1 MFLLFVIFA
10 NELPI
15 RTLALHRPRYLA
27 RIIESGAEPQLDTST
42 SKMTTFHFAVTDN
55 YEQKA
60 ALEESFHR
68 EWDEYV
74 NVQVAAC
81 SIKLDD
87 YELNTQSKDLSYAKY
102 LAKVLIQE
110 VRWVIACTNR
120 SQSILSQSLIRGYI
134 ASTALK
140 FMSSALLLGSGPIY
154 TISYLFLEVV
164 LGGIPFEVTQMA
176 LITLAKIE
184 TKIKQAPRQPHVRKV
199 HYYRW

>member
-15 RTLALHRPRYLA
+15 RTLALHRRRYLA
-27 RIIESGAEPQLDTST
+27 RIIENGAEPQLDTST
-42 SKMTTFHFAVTDN
+42 SKMTTSHFAVTDN

-120 SQSILSQSLIRGYI
+120 SQPILSQSLIGGYI

-164 LGGIPFEVTQMA
+164 LGGIPFEEVTQMA
-176 LITLAKIE
+176 LITLAKIRDMH
-184 TKIKQAPRQPHVRKV
+184 PVSHM
-199 HYYRW
+199 